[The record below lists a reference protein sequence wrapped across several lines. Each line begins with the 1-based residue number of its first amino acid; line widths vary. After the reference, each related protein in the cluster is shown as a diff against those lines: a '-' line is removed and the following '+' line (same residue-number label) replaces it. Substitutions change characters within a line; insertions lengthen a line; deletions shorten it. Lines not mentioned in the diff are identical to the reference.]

1 MANENNIVKAKGIYN
16 GSTVK
21 KDFQVELK
29 FLFIDDQL
37 PKALGFVAAI
47 GKNIKLKAQ
56 VVDDK
61 LDLGSFN
68 IKKIQIDKNGNT
80 LVVFTSIIDYVNIEQ
95 INGLLIENE
104 EISLVGKITEQGAEG

>member
-1 MANENNIVKAKGIYN
+1 MANENNVIKAKGIYN

-29 FLFIDDQL
+29 FLFTDDQL
-37 PKALGFVAAI
+37 PKALGFVAGI
-47 GKNIKLKAQ
+47 GRNIKLRAMI
-56 VVDDK
+56 VDDK

-80 LVVFTSIIDYVNIEQ
+80 LIVFASLIDYVNIQQ

-104 EISLVGKITEQGAEG
+104 EISLVGKISDQPEA